1 MLASQESRGVARYAV
16 DASKAVEA
24 ILWLANAKPGI
35 DLYHVIKC
43 IFFADKDHLNRYGRP
58 VIGDDYIADTY
69 GPLGQTVYGLLRRRP
84 IELLALGSN
93 GEVPFRVLDERKWI
107 VQAEREPNLRLL
119 SRSDVEV
126 LRRALDDVGDL
137 SFAELVERT
146 HQEPAYIA
154 ANGGRMRYEDLLDP
168 ADPDRDEKA
177 ADLAETARVAV
188 L

>member
-1 MLASQESRGVARYAV
+1 MLEARESRGAARYAV
-16 DASKAVEA
+16 DVAKAVEV

-58 VIGDDYIADTY
+58 VIGDDYVADTY
-69 GPLGQTVYGLLRRRP
+69 GPLGRSIYGLLRRRP
-84 IELLALGSN
+84 IEMLALDSN
-93 GEVPFRVLDERKWI
+93 GELPFRVLDEKNWI
-107 VQAEREPNLRLL
+107 VQADRETNLRLL
-119 SRSDVEV
+119 SRSDIEA
-126 LRRALDDVGDL
+126 LQRALDDVGNL

-168 ADPDRDEKA
+168 SDPDRDEKA